1 MTISR
6 VSQRVLGLG
15 ALLLP
20 FAAAAALRPPG
31 ASAADHIDGPSAQID
46 PAADISDV
54 FAWMSADASRLNL
67 IANVFYS
74 AGPTSA
80 FSPAVQYAFHI
91 ESGTEYGAVSDEAT
105 VICQFYDTDRIEC
118 WAGDEYVE
126 GDPSDPAGITS
137 SSGRLRVFAGRE
149 RRHQN
154 ELFGVA
160 VALFEH
166 DALAGIVNADHVER
180 LELAQVDQLR
190 LQMVKVD
197 RFGIAVMPNQAIDIL
212 ARDMPG
218 HVQHQRLH
226 AEVHRDA
233 RDQRKCQA
241 DHRQPSRNRLLQARS
256 IGHPTCPMLYP
267 AGALPVRSPAA
278 GGTGF
283 G

>member
-137 SSGRLRVFAGRE
+137 SSGRLRVFAGRRDDPFFME
-149 RRHQN
+149 FDGFKQ
-154 ELFGVA
+154 A
-160 VALFEH
+160 VAMVIEAAPSLSFV
-166 DALAGIVNADHVER
+166 DGCPTLDTDTQAALVGQLQSNALGAPASDTFADSNVLSLVVQLDPALVNVNGP
-180 LELAQVDQLR
+180 LLAVW
-190 LQMVKVD
+190 
-197 RFGIAVMPNQAIDIL
+197 AST
-212 ARDMPG
+212 
-218 HVQHQRLH
+218 H
-226 AEVHRDA
+226 AN
-233 RDQRKCQA
+233 
-241 DHRQPSRNRLLQARS
+241 PSFV
-256 IGHPTCPMLYP
+256 
-267 AGALPVRSPAA
+267 GAP
-278 GGTGF
+278 
-283 G
+283 